1 MLIVTRIR
9 TEFGDVNAACQN
21 RRYPKEQCKPGAFQ
35 SPMGI
40 HVRGCFLSGV
50 QASFEIDD
58 GAELFRSVAIVGVR
72 IRFGLRKNVELI
84 NLSATS

>member
-1 MLIVTRIR
+1 
-9 TEFGDVNAACQN
+9 
-21 RRYPKEQCKPGAFQ
+21 
-35 SPMGI
+35 MGI